1 MRLNDLGERIVIIE
15 EKRTQLKN
23 GRVRIENLYAD
34 GFVEEAS
41 FSSDKHFSTTLLE
54 HFIIGRR
61 TLGNSKQD
69 FYTGLI
75 DDVRIYDRALSAEE
89 VQALYNLGQ

>member
-34 GFVEEAS
+34 GIVE
-41 FSSDKHFSTTLLE
+41 KCTY
-54 HFIIGRR
+54 RP
-61 TLGNSKQD
+61 SKKLQKLCEK
-69 FYTGLI
+69 YGL
-75 DDVRIYDRALSAEE
+75 D
-89 VQALYNLGQ
+89 